1 MANDQNVMPDVYD
14 RLLGQLHGL
23 PDTINTKMSS
33 LRVVVPM
40 VGDSRS
46 FSVQTYRQK
55 EWGDTIFVECT
66 SKDGVVRI
74 ALPPEVA
81 DTIARQRDQL
91 TARNR
96 SKTAKATA
104 LARKEAGI
112 LPGFMRKGRAAK

>member
-1 MANDQNVMPDVYD
+1 MSENENVMPDVFD

-23 PDTINTKMSS
+23 PDTVNTKMSS

-40 VGDSRS
+40 VGDSRT

-55 EWGDTIFVECT
+55 ERGDTIFIETVGQGQT
-66 SKDGVVRI
+66 IRI

-91 TARNR
+91 TARSR
-96 SKTAKATA
+96 SQAAKATA
-104 LARKEAGI
+104 QARKEAGI
-112 LPGFMRKGRAAK
+112 LPGFMKGRR

>member
-1 MANDQNVMPDVYD
+1 MSDNIMPDVFD

-23 PDTINTKMSS
+23 PDTVNTKMSS

-40 VGDSRS
+40 VGDSRT

-55 EWGDTIFVECT
+55 ERGDTIFIETVG
-66 SKDGVVRI
+66 KDQTIRI

-81 DTIARQRDQL
+81 DVIARQRDQL
-91 TARNR
+91 TSRNR

-104 LARKEAGI
+104 QARKDAGI
-112 LPGFMRKGRAAK
+112 VPGFLRKRGAAK